1 VELNNREE
9 FDEIVAA
16 FALDAC
22 DADEMDAVERYVA
35 AHPAAASEIER
46 LRTVAAGLA
55 ASDALAPPR
64 DVRASVLSVARE
76 RRAPRTKTP
85 TEAHAEIEATL
96 ADLLDE
102 VLNDLPESVLDRVTT
117 NGLSVRGLVAHLAA
131 MESLLAQ
138 WMGVPTLPEISI
150 EGVEN
155 RTAAVLDATSGW
167 PLLDVIALW
176 RRSTAAVRAAVPG
189 VGPMVPWFTS
199 ETPTDLA
206 VLVSAFEIWTHTDDI
221 RRAIGRPLGTP
232 SAAALHTMA
241 EGSMTMVPV
250 ALEASG
256 LERAGRTA
264 RIELTGPGGGTWT
277 VPMQVGGAVGEPDV
291 AITLPLVEWCRRFS
305 ERLEVDELDIEVH
318 GDRRLADDLVAA
330 ASVFARL

>member
-1 VELNNREE
+1 VDLNSREE

-22 DADEMDAVERYVA
+22 DTDEMDAVERFIA
-35 AHPAAASEIER
+35 ANPDVVTDVER
-46 LRTVAAGLA
+46 LRTAAAGLA

-64 DVRASVLSVARE
+64 DVRAGVFAAARA
-76 RRAPRTKTP
+76 RREPRAQTP
-85 TEAHAEIEATL
+85 SEAHAEIEATL
-96 ADLLDE
+96 VDLLD
-102 VLNDLPESVLDRVTT
+102 DLPPSALDRITT
-117 NGLSVRGLVAHLAA
+117 NGLTVRGLVAHLAA

-138 WMGVPTLPEISI
+138 WMGVPTFPEVSI

-155 RTAAVLDATSGW
+155 RTAAVTEATADW
-167 PLLDVIALW
+167 PLADVIALW
-176 RRSTAAVRAAVPG
+176 RRSTAAVRAAVPD
-189 VGPMVPWFTS
+189 VGPMVQWFTS
-199 ETPTDLA
+199 RTPTDLA

-241 EGSMTMVPV
+241 AGSMTMVPA
-250 ALEASG
+250 ALAASG
-256 LERAGRTA
+256 RERAGRTA

-291 AITLPLVEWCRRFS
+291 AITLSAVEWCRRFS
-305 ERLEVDELDIEVH
+305 ERLEADELDVEVH
-318 GDRRLADDLVAA
+318 GDRRLADDLVSAA
-330 ASVFARL
+330 PVFARL